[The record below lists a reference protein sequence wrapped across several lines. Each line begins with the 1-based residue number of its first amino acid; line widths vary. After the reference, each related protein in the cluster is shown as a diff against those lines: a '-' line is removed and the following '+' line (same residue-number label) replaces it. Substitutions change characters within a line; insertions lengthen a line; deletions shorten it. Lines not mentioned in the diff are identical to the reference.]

1 MVNAI
6 KICSLGVCT
15 HHGKN
20 GLGICT
26 QKVIA
31 KEVDDVYRGD
41 TARGVGKL
49 QSLWVGINIDN
60 VVCKTVWV
68 GGIVEWGVE
77 AENALYKGC
86 RCRCR
91 ECNIFRALGLCTQNK
106 QQWKL
111 GLNMVSGPCIT
122 LKMAVWG

>member
-77 AENALYKGC
+77 AENALYRVVGVDAG
-86 RCRCR
+86 
-91 ECNIFRALGLCTQNK
+91 NATSSGGFGSLYPK
-106 QQWKL
+106 QTA
-111 GLNMVSGPCIT
+111 M
-122 LKMAVWG
+122 